1 MKIKWI
7 NWLNLGIVPLAIF
20 AAVLNFMCH
29 DIVWGIFDILVAV
42 LNSYAFLL
50 AVNTWW
56 AWNVKA
62 KTDNKFIFT
71 CPECGYK
78 FTPFFFTWLFVPHIG
93 SRRLFKCDNC
103 GKIRYMK
110 RK

>member
-1 MKIKWI
+1 MKIRWI
-7 NWLNLGIVPLAIF
+7 NWLNLAIVPLAIF
-20 AAVLNFMCH
+20 ASVLNFMVN
-29 DIVWGIFDILVAV
+29 DIVWGILDILIAA
-42 LNSYAFLL
+42 LNLYAFLL
-50 AVNTWW
+50 ALDAWW
-56 AWNVKA
+56 ICNVKGNVN
-62 KTDNKFIFT
+62 NKFIFT

-103 GKIRYMK
+103 RKIKYMR

>member
-1 MKIKWI
+1 
-7 NWLNLGIVPLAIF
+7 
-20 AAVLNFMCH
+20 MCH

-42 LNSYAFLL
+42 LNSFAFLL
-50 AVNTWW
+50 AVDTWW
-56 AWNVKA
+56 VWNIKA

-93 SRRLFKCDNC
+93 SRRLFKCDKC